1 MVGSVTN
8 RDTGIILDS
17 YWSIVDIGSFLTIRL
32 YLNVNQTKVV
42 LELKKLFF
50 VHDSKKT
57 ITVAASDQ
65 KTSTCV
71 ALEGSCSCFIWK
83 TSF

>member
-17 YWSIVDIGSFLTIRL
+17 YWSTVDIGSFLTIRL

-42 LELKKLFF
+42 LELKKLCF